1 MLFRSKRGVGIGAE
15 EDEERSWDW
24 GRGESS
30 RHLASCD
37 IVIPERYLTR
47 REEGE
52 ERVLGGERGKK
63 WAALNT
69 SQAEEGTTPKH
80 LCGFEMFN

>member
-1 MLFRSKRGVGIGAE
+1 MKRGVKIGAE
-15 EDEERSWDW
+15 EDEDMW
-24 GRGESS
+24 GLGYRGESS

-47 REEGE
+47 REIGE
-52 ERVLGGERGKK
+52 ESVLGGERGKK

-69 SQAEEGTTPKH
+69 SQAEEATTPKH
-80 LCGFEMFN
+80 LCGFEMVN